1 MLPIFKEYITFLKTK
16 TDGLDFLEE
25 GIYWYDRS
33 MIKAFSTSGDL
44 VKIARIYVDDN
55 LDITV
60 KGYEVKEELETW
72 QDTVKRYKDRL
83 REIECNSL
91 DLIQESIDKYQR
103 EVIVLSSGG
112 KDSAIVTHLVKRC
125 VGNPL
130 VMFNNTSLDC
140 ADTYL
145 YIKQEPNL
153 LLTNPSE
160 GFYQY
165 RKRLNFVPTRFGRV
179 CCRIFKEGNMIENLD
194 DDKDYLFFMGMR
206 NQESAKRS
214 TYGDEWK
221 NEKWGKRNW
230 DAILPIREWSELE
243 VWLYILQENIRINTK
258 YKKGYSRVGCAI
270 ACPFYTKTTWVLDKY
285 WYPKAFERWQR
296 ILVNDFRENN
306 KDIIMNCTEQEYLT
320 CWNGGVFRDEPTEEV
335 IKEFAERNDLDE
347 GVAENYFNHKCK
359 ECGKRIKSKEV
370 LGMNMKL
377 NGRNVENMY
386 CKKHLK
392 EILNI
397 DNKEWDKMVEDFKD
411 QDCKLF

>member
-16 TDGLDFLEE
+16 TDRLDFLEE

-33 MIKAFSTSGDL
+33 MIKAFDSNGNL
-44 VKIARIYVDDN
+44 VKIARIYVDNN
-55 LDITV
+55 LEITV
-60 KGYEVKEELETW
+60 KKYEVKEELETW

-83 REIECNSL
+83 SEVECHSL
-91 DLIQESIDKYQR
+91 DLIQKSIDKYQR

-112 KDSAIVTHLVKRC
+112 KDSAIVTHLVKKC

-145 YIKQEPNL
+145 HIKQEPNL
-153 LLTNPSE
+153 LLTNPPE

-214 TYGDEWK
+214 AYGDEWK

-243 VWLYILQENIRINTK
+243 VWLYILQEDIKINTK
-258 YKKGYSRVGCAI
+258 YKKGYSRVGW
-270 ACPFYTKTTWVLDKY
+270 TL
-285 WYPKAFERWQR
+285 
-296 ILVNDFRENN
+296 
-306 KDIIMNCTEQEYLT
+306 
-320 CWNGGVFRDEPTEEV
+320 
-335 IKEFAERNDLDE
+335 
-347 GVAENYFNHKCK
+347 
-359 ECGKRIKSKEV
+359 
-370 LGMNMKL
+370 
-377 NGRNVENMY
+377 
-386 CKKHLK
+386 
-392 EILNI
+392 
-397 DNKEWDKMVEDFKD
+397 
-411 QDCKLF
+411 